1 MKGRKI
7 GSVSLSA
14 IDRAHLRI
22 APFIRQTPIVLS
34 PSLSEQTGGDI
45 YLKLEQLQIT
55 GSFKLRGATNAVLSL
70 TEDQKANGVVG
81 VSTGNHGRG
90 LAYAAH
96 NAGVHC
102 IICMSEL
109 VPQNKVDGIRSHGA
123 EVRIIGRSQ
132 DDAQVEVDRLV
143 NEEGMTMLPPFD
155 HQDIIAGQGTLGL
168 EVLAQVKDIET
179 VLVPLSGGGLISG
192 IALAMKTKNPTIRII
207 GVSMDRG
214 AAMYESQQ
222 AGKPILV
229 EEFPTLADSLGGG
242 IGLNNLYTFRMVKE
256 LVDEIVLVTETEI
269 AEAIRHAYWQEKLVI
284 EGSGSV
290 GIAALLSGKI
300 ETPGTCVSLISGC
313 NIDMKLHKRLIDG
326 ENVDI
331 SREQLKAETRHA

>member
-1 MKGRKI
+1 M
-7 GSVSLSA
+7 GSISLAA
-14 IDRAHLRI
+14 IEKARLRI
-22 APFIRQTPIVLS
+22 APFIRQTPMVSS
-34 PSLSEQTGGDI
+34 PSLSERTGGDI
-45 YLKLEQLQIT
+45 HLKLEQLQIT

-70 TEDQKANGVVG
+70 SEDQKANGVVG

-96 NAGVHC
+96 NAGVKC

-143 NEEGMTMLPPFD
+143 TEEGMTMLPPFD
-155 HQDIIAGQGTLGL
+155 HEDIIAGQGTLGL
-168 EVLAQVKDIET
+168 ELQEQLPDVET

-192 IALAMKTKNPTIRII
+192 VALALKAKSPAIRII
-207 GVSMDRG
+207 GVSMGHG
-214 AAMYESQQ
+214 ATMHESQR

-229 EEFPTLADSLGGG
+229 EECPTLADSLGGG
-242 IGLNNLYTFRMVKE
+242 IGLNNRYTFQMVKE
-256 LVDEIVLVTETEI
+256 LVDDIVLVTETEI

-290 GIAALLSGKI
+290 GIAALLAGKI

-326 ENVDI
+326 ENVDVG
-331 SREQLKAETRHA
+331 REQLEAEARHA